1 MAAPAKSVAVDR
13 RRISEYR
20 YLEYQLMEYT
30 LEDMVRLSGFS
41 VDTIRY
47 YQSLR
52 LIQAPRHRGRKAI
65 YTDEHLDRLRIINRA
80 AERGLPLKIMREVFS
95 KEEKLASDDA
105 LLTAVEKQLARPC
118 HTRAEMAKLLGV
130 SEKLLRLVE
139 NRGLADPLEQGDAS
153 LRYSDDDLR
162 IARDALKLIEHGFP
176 LTSLLSVAM
185 QHDRAMRKT
194 AAAAISLFHKHVC
207 GRKRGDA
214 RVDAEHAAQVFQ
226 ELFPI
231 ITSLVAHHF
240 QRVLAGEALKQLKR
254 TGENETLQVARRS
267 IGQAWAALRMSGA
280 RMALAA
286 LPGEPGSGMARPFD
300 RQNERST

>member
-1 MAAPAKSVAVDR
+1 
-13 RRISEYR
+13 
-20 YLEYQLMEYT
+20 MEYT

-52 LIQAPRHRGRKAI
+52 LIQAPRHRGRKAV
-65 YTDEHLDRLRIINRA
+65 YTEEHLDRLRIINRA

-95 KEEKLASDDA
+95 KEETLASDDA

-118 HTRAEMAKLLGV
+118 HTRTEMAKLLGV
-130 SEKLLRLVE
+130 PEKLLRLVE

-176 LTSLLSVAM
+176 LTSLLTVAM

-207 GRKRGDA
+207 GRKRGDGT
-214 RVDAEHAAQVFQ
+214 RDAEHAAEVFR

-231 ITSLVAHHF
+231 ITSLVGHHF

-254 TGENETLQVARRS
+254 TGEDETLQVARRS

-286 LPGEPGSGMARPFD
+286 LPGGPGSGRARPFD
-300 RQNERST
+300 VQSERST

>member
-1 MAAPAKSVAVDR
+1 V
-13 RRISEYR
+13 
-20 YLEYQLMEYT
+20 
-30 LEDMVRLSGFS
+30 VRLSGFS

-47 YQSLR
+47 YQSSR
-52 LIQAPRHRGRKAI
+52 LIPPPRHRGRKAV

-80 AERGLPLKIMREVFS
+80 AERGLPLKIIREVFS
-95 KEEKLASDDA
+95 NEETLVSDDA

-118 HTRAEMAKLLGV
+118 YTRAEMAKLLGV

-139 NRGLADPLEQGDAS
+139 NRGLADPLEEGDAS

-176 LTSLLSVAM
+176 LTSLLSTAM

-194 AAAAISLFHKHVC
+194 AAAAISLFHKHVR
-207 GRKRGDA
+207 GTKRSGGA
-214 RVDAEHAAQVFQ
+214 RVDAEHAAEVFR

-240 QRVLAGEALKQLKR
+240 QRVLVGEALKQLKR

-280 RMALAA
+280 RVASAA
-286 LPGEPGSGMARPFD
+286 LSGEPGSGMARPFD
-300 RQNERST
+300 GQNERST